1 VLCAFEGLRAEQV
14 GTEYHLVGQLMLTE
28 LAMGERARSEADSGI
43 KQVRSTKD
51 ATKPYYLTT
60 HTYNSVCSIHEH
72 SNYDRTVGMG
82 EFIAT
87 LNGKKKELCQHDD
100 RGNVY

>member
-1 VLCAFEGLRAEQV
+1 MAVVDQHKFDLLERKVEDLTR
-14 GTEYHLVGQLMLTE
+14 QLMLTE

-60 HTYNSVCSIHEH
+60 HTYNSEQYFSYIVEVS
-72 SNYDRTVGMG
+72 
-82 EFIAT
+82 FIGR
-87 LNGKKKELCQHDD
+87 GKRRKLPTCRK
-100 RGNVY
+100 